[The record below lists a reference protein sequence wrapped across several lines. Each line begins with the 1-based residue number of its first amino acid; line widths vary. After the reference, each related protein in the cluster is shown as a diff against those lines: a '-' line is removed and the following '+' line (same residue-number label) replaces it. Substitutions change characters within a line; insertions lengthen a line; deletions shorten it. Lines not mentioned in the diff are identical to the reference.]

1 MSKNLSANII
11 KKIKKDNTKKD
22 YERYENLSKEEKKS
36 NNMVVNATKI
46 SHKMKNRSLLGI
58 VKSVIKREKMPYYNY
73 KKVFWF
79 IKFCFF
85 IRKRIK
91 IF

>member
-11 KKIKKDNTKKD
+11 KKIKKDYTKKD

-46 SHKMKNRSLLGI
+46 SQKMKNRSLLGI
-58 VKSVIKREKMPYYNY
+58 VKSIIEWEKMPYYNY
-73 KKVFWF
+73 KKVF
-79 IKFCFF
+79 
-85 IRKRIK
+85 
-91 IF
+91 